1 MQRLKIFRY
10 IAKKSIF
17 FYLQLILF
25 ATIPLLGIRYLRI
38 NLFGSSFPIFF
49 IFVITGISLFFFTK
63 NYLKELKA
71 DKNTILFVVLLLMFS
86 IFQLLNSF
94 RVGSPHYSFDE
105 TSKTFSSLIVFVFIF
120 YVLKNTIFN
129 QPDSLKK
136 LFIPL
141 IFISTIILIVLI
153 IRYYFHF
160 NSKYLGIILEFRTE
174 TGKNQLAL
182 YLGMLFPVV
191 LNTFLN
197 KRNFYTFIYLIVH
210 LIAVIYVDSRG
221 VLLCLFLSYMFTFIF
236 LKNQPR
242 LQLITIF
249 GLISIL
255 VFLVFN
261 FVNNFS
267 LFIDKMNSYN
277 AVKDVHLYKSNEM
290 REILA
295 TKSIYFFNSSPF
307 FGIGTNNFL
316 AQVGIVNHNSYL
328 QILSEQGVV
337 GFTFFLLL
345 LIILFYVIKQ
355 LSKNCNGFEHA
366 FIISSLVPIFY
377 FTFINAYNFLLIYI
391 FWAILFSL
399 HNYHLRNDKISK

>member
-1 MQRLKIFRY
+1 MQRLKLFKY
-10 IAKKSIF
+10 ISKNKLS
-17 FYLQLILF
+17 FYLQLLVF
-25 ATIPLLGIRYLRI
+25 ATIPLLSIRYLRI

-49 IFVITGISLFFFTK
+49 IFVITGVGIFFFTK
-63 NYLKELKA
+63 NYSRELRT
-71 DKNTILFVVLLLMFS
+71 DRNTFIFIVLMILFTIYQV
-86 IFQLLNSF
+86 LNSF
-94 RVGSPHYSFDE
+94 RAGSFINSIDE
-105 TSKTFSSLIVFVFIF
+105 VVKTFSSLIVFVFIF
-120 YVLKNTIFN
+120 YGLKNTIFFKPN
-129 QPDSLKK
+129 NLSK
-136 LFIPL
+136 LFKPL

-221 VLLCLFLSYMFTFIF
+221 VLLCLFLSYMFMFIF
-236 LKNQPR
+236 LRKQPR
-242 LQLITIF
+242 LQLITIV

-267 LFIDKMNSYN
+267 SVIDKMNSYN

-328 QILSEQGVV
+328 QILCEQGVV
-337 GFTFFLLL
+337 GFIIFFLL
-345 LIILFYVIKQ
+345 IIVLFYIIKN
-355 LSKNCNGFEHA
+355 LFRKCNRFEQS
-366 FIISSLVPIFY
+366 FIISSLVSIFY
-377 FTFINAYNFLLIYI
+377 LTFINAYNFLLIYI
-391 FWAILFSL
+391 FWAILFIL
-399 HNYHLRNDKISK
+399 NNYHLRNDTE